1 VDEEAL
7 KADIAR
13 IGDELGSK
21 GRHDLVREMA
31 DYELTL
37 EDAVLPGARKDKLEA
52 LRNVADADANPF
64 PNPTIDM
71 KLTALELASA
81 AVGNELF
88 DIAQRIKGLVR
99 GAWPITHPDATA

>member
-1 VDEEAL
+1 MNEEAL
-7 KADIAR
+7 KAEIAR
-13 IGDELGSK
+13 LGDELASK
-21 GRHDLVREMA
+21 GRHDLVREIA

-37 EDAVLPGARKDKLEA
+37 EAAVLPGARKDKLEA
-52 LRNVADADANPF
+52 LRNVADADTNPF

-71 KLTALELASA
+71 KLTALELAGA

-99 GAWPITHPDATA
+99 GAWPTTHPDATA